1 MTPAPLTAPPPKK
14 FIPAG
19 FVVWAQFF
27 PGEPEFTKGSKPRG
41 SRADGVRYEAKAQE
55 YLRKTLA
62 PATEGSDSSQSLELL
77 SSPWLVYKS
86 GNREARDR
94 FCQPDALLINSERKH
109 ITIVEIKLQHTAAA
123 WWQVRQL
130 YEPVLRRIYTNYS
143 FSALEIVKWLDPS
156 VAFPETFYY
165 AKSPLDRGEDNES
178 KSKFGVHI
186 FDPRGR
192 W

>member
-1 MTPAPLTAPPPKK
+1 MTNLTVTTPPKK

-19 FVVWAQFF
+19 FVVWASFF
-27 PGEPEFTKGSKPRG
+27 PGEPEFTKGAKPRG
-41 SRADGVRYEAKAQE
+41 ARADGVRYERKAQE
-55 YLRKTLA
+55 YLAKHV
-62 PATEGSDSSQSLELL
+62 PEGSQLELL
-77 SSPWLVYKS
+77 SSPWLVFKS
-86 GNREARDR
+86 GSREARDR
-94 FCQPDALLINSERKH
+94 FCQPDALLINSEAKH
-109 ITIVEIKLQHTAAA
+109 ITIVEIKLQHTAFA

-130 YEPVLRRIYTNYS
+130 YEPVLRRVYTNYT

-156 VAFPETFYY
+156 IAFPETFYY
-165 AKSPLDRGEDNES
+165 AKSVLDRGEDNES